1 MPGAVLFALKGQTMK
16 INMTGDSRDFLAGL
30 VRDAQTDTGTGGN
43 DQPKGMNGRHRF
55 NSDDEA
61 GADDND
67 PGPSRD
73 IKEWQ
78 AFAKELRRKQ
88 AYYRDQRNEERRV
101 RSEIEAKLAAETA
114 KREADLAALRTES
127 ENATKAA
134 VAAAQKAADERLMR
148 REIRAALKEAGCKD
162 VDDTLKIFDASGISI
177 TDAGDV
183 EGVAEAIDQLKKSKA
198 YLFDGVASSTT
209 SSTATP
215 PAATQG
221 APKKASEMTAEEYA
235 AARAAFTK
243 TPTRR
248 PY

>member
-1 MPGAVLFALKGQTMK
+1 MK

-30 VRDAQTDTGTGGN
+30 VRDAQADAGAGGS

-55 NSDDEA
+55 NNDDEA
-61 GADDND
+61 GTEDHD

-78 AFAKELRRKQ
+78 TFAKELRRKQ